1 MKRLFM
7 AGGAVAMAFL
17 LSSCFT
23 LQAFS
28 IKKGALQPKDSTK
41 IDDDRAPVRRHSALK
56 QYQFALVGVDTP
68 DDLAAQNATWG
79 ANGEFG
85 GPKPMVVQA
94 GLYAAIGTDCDGS
107 ALTLSALSSMTWKGY
122 TTQNMVADKGRGLE
136 DPR

>member
-41 IDDDRAPVRRHSALK
+41 ITMTVHPASTSALK
-56 QYQFALVGVDTP
+56 QYQFALVGVDNP

-94 GLYAAIGTDCDGS
+94 GLYAAIGDGLRRVRPD
-107 ALTLSALSSMTWKGY
+107 A
-122 TTQNMVADKGRGLE
+122 QR
-136 DPR
+136 PHP